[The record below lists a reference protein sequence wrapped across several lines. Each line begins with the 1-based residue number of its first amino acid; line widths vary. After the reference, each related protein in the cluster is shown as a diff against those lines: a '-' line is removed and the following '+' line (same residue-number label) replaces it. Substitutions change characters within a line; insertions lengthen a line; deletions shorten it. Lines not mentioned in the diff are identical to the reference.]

1 MPDKAAA
8 PLPPETEAGRQQLNK
23 ALKASGAT
31 PGQRAAL
38 RDVARAAF
46 NAGLQAA
53 PYSPVELF
61 DELIERLEANPLNL
75 DDFKID
81 LSGLD
86 DAIKAFETASATMR

>member
-1 MPDKAAA
+1 MPIKAAA
-8 PLPPETEAGRQQLNK
+8 PLPLEIEAATQQLNK

-53 PYSPVELF
+53 PYSPVEL

-86 DAIKAFETASATMR
+86 DAIKAFEAASATMR